1 MADRKKNIFII
12 LIMII
17 VVAVAATVI
26 FFVHLGKKGI
36 NPFEQNETTGI
47 DYESTTP
54 TTTEEL
60 QSSEEESEE
69 ETQGNTKE
77 QTNEQ
82 TEPETQIP
90 DEPIIS
96 ETDRI
101 IANMTLEQKVCQ
113 MFILAPEN
121 LMDKWNITVA
131 DDEMKN
137 RLKNYPV
144 GGFVFFNANV
154 VNPTQIKTMINNLQ
168 TYSNEY
174 CGLPFFTAIDEEG
187 GRVLRIGNNPN
198 FPVTKV
204 GAMGAMTTSD
214 EAYEAGNIIGEYLK
228 EYGFNFDFAPD
239 ADVITNSD
247 NKVIGDR
254 SFGNNADFVTDCA
267 IAYSNGLHEHGVL
280 STFKHFPG
288 HGATKGD
295 THEGFAYTD
304 KTYNELMDE
313 ELLPFVSARENGV
326 DAIMVAHISVPSILG
341 DETPCTMS
349 EYMVTQI
356 LRKELRFEGLIVTDA
371 LDMGAITQKYTDAE
385 AAVLAI
391 KAGNDILLKPKNFYN
406 AYEGVINAVN
416 NGEISEE
423 RIDESVRRIIS
434 VKLSLK
440 K

>member
-1 MADRKKNIFII
+1 MSNRKKNIFII

-47 DYESTTP
+47 AYESTTP

-113 MFILAPEN
+113 MFIIAPEN

-144 GGFVFFNANV
+144 GGFIFFNANV

-228 EYGFNFDFAPD
+228 EYGFNF
-239 ADVITNSD
+239 N
-247 NKVIGDR
+247 
-254 SFGNNADFVTDCA
+254 
-267 IAYSNGLHEHGVL
+267 
-280 STFKHFPG
+280 
-288 HGATKGD
+288 
-295 THEGFAYTD
+295 
-304 KTYNELMDE
+304 
-313 ELLPFVSARENGV
+313 
-326 DAIMVAHISVPSILG
+326 
-341 DETPCTMS
+341 
-349 EYMVTQI
+349 
-356 LRKELRFEGLIVTDA
+356 
-371 LDMGAITQKYTDAE
+371 
-385 AAVLAI
+385 
-391 KAGNDILLKPKNFYN
+391 
-406 AYEGVINAVN
+406 
-416 NGEISEE
+416 
-423 RIDESVRRIIS
+423 
-434 VKLSLK
+434 
-440 K
+440 